1 MGAGLEVN
9 KNSGSGRAMHMEE
22 HERPDMED
30 DDEDVK
36 DLANGIQLD
45 DDVNHRA

>member
-1 MGAGLEVN
+1 MGAGLAG
-9 KNSGSGRAMHMEE
+9 KSNSESGRGMNMEE
-22 HERPDMED
+22 HERPDIED